1 LIRTRTLGRTGLTVS
16 ELALGGLFT
25 SQYGG
30 TPEQSKAAIRKA
42 IDLGVNY
49 IDTAPAYFDSEKVI
63 GAALQGVTAPLIIS
77 TKLGGRPKPFNPR
90 DKALLRS
97 SVEESLANLGRSV
110 IDILFIHEPDR
121 PGQYDWW
128 AGKPH
133 RQAPVLELI
142 DELKREGV
150 IRFAGLGGTTAY
162 EMARLVETDLFD
174 VVLTAAN
181 YSLLWREAE
190 IELLPATRKHNV
202 GVVAGTPLQQGGLA
216 ARYDGEIVDG
226 ASPWLSKPR
235 RDQFRAFYSFL
246 DGVDIPLTE
255 LAHRFIISSPD
266 IDCVLSGARSSA
278 EIEQNVKAV
287 EKGPLP
293 AAIIGQIDEIA
304 AMVPFR
310 PYEEPVILPF
320 GRAYGGPADLRY

>member
-1 LIRTRTLGRTGLTVS
+1 MQLTTLGRTGLRVS
-16 ELALGGLFT
+16 QLALGGLFT

-30 TPEQSKAAIRKA
+30 TLDQSKAAIKKA
-42 IDLGVNY
+42 LDLGINY

-63 GAALQGVTAPLIIS
+63 GEALKDVSQPLIIS

-90 DKALLRS
+90 DKDALRR
-97 SVEESLANLGRSV
+97 SVEESLTNLGRTS

-128 AGKPH
+128 AGEPH
-133 RQAPVLELI
+133 CDAPVMKLM
-142 DELKREGV
+142 DELKREKI

-162 EMARLVETDLFD
+162 EMARLIETDLFD

-190 IELLPATRKHNV
+190 VELLPAARKHNV

-216 ARYDGEIVDG
+216 ARYDKELVDG

-235 RDQFRAFYSFL
+235 REQFRAFYRLL
-246 DGVDIPLTE
+246 DTIDIPLTE
-255 LAHRFIISSPD
+255 LAHRFILSNPD

-278 EIEQNVKAV
+278 EIEQNVTAAA
-287 EKGPLP
+287 KGPLP
-293 AAIIGQIDEIA
+293 ADVIGKIDEIA

-310 PYEEPVILPF
+310 PYEEPVVLPF
-320 GRAYGGPADLRY
+320 GRAHKGPADLRY

>member
-1 LIRTRTLGRTGLTVS
+1 MKTTTLGRTGLAVS
-16 ELALGGLFT
+16 QLALGGLFT

-30 TPEQSKAAIRKA
+30 TPEQSKAAIHKA
-42 IDLGVNY
+42 LDLGINY

-63 GAALQGVTAPLIIS
+63 GDALKGVDKPLVIS

-90 DKALLRS
+90 DKGQLRQ
-97 SVEESLANLGRSV
+97 SVEESLSGLGRST

-133 RQAPVLELI
+133 REAPVLELI
-142 DELKREGV
+142 DELKREKLV
-150 IRFAGLGGTTAY
+150 RYAGLGGTTAY
-162 EMARLVETDLFD
+162 EMARLIETDLFD

-190 IELLPATRKHNV
+190 IELLPAARKHKV

-216 ARYDGEIVDG
+216 ARYDKEVVDG

-235 RDQFRAFYSFL
+235 REQLRALYKFL
-246 DGVDIPLTE
+246 DTIDIPLTE
-255 LAHRFIISSPD
+255 LAHRFIISNPD
-266 IDCVLSGARSSA
+266 IHCVLSGARSGA
-278 EIEQNVKAV
+278 EIEQNARNV

-293 AAIIGQIDEIA
+293 AEIISGVDRIA

-310 PYEEPVILPF
+310 PYEEPVVLPF
-320 GRAYGGPADLRY
+320 GRTYGGPADLRY

>member
-1 LIRTRTLGRTGLTVS
+1 MRTRTLGRTGLAVS

-30 TPEQSKAAIRKA
+30 TLDQSKAAIHKA
-42 IDLGVNY
+42 LDLGINY

-63 GAALQGVTAPLIIS
+63 GEALKGVAKPLFIS
-77 TKLGGRPKPFNPR
+77 TKLGGRPKPFDPH
-90 DKALLRS
+90 DKGALRR
-97 SVEESLANLGRSV
+97 SVEESLTNLGRST

-133 RQAPVLELI
+133 KEAPVFALI
-142 DELKREGV
+142 EELKREGI

-162 EMARLVETDLFD
+162 EMARLIETDLFD

-190 IELLPATRKHNV
+190 IELLPAARKHNV

-216 ARYDGEIVDG
+216 ARYDKELVDG

-235 RDQFRAFYSFL
+235 REQYRAFYKLL
-246 DGVDIPLTE
+246 DTTDIPLTE
-255 LAHRFIISSPD
+255 LAHRFIVSHPD
-266 IDCVLSGARSSA
+266 IDCVLSGARSNT
-278 EIEQNVKAV
+278 EIEQNARAV
-287 EKGPLP
+287 ERGPLP
-293 AAIIGQIDEIA
+293 ADIVAKIDEIA

-310 PYEEPVILPF
+310 PYEEPVVLPF
-320 GRAYGGPADLRY
+320 GRIHTGPGDLRY

>member
-1 LIRTRTLGRTGLTVS
+1 MRTKTLGRTGLRVS

-30 TPEQSKAAIRKA
+30 TFDQSQAAILKA
-42 IDLGVNY
+42 LDLGINY

-63 GAALQGVTAPLIIS
+63 GKALKDTSTPLIIS

-90 DKALLRS
+90 DKAALRR
-97 SVEESLANLGRSV
+97 SVEESLTNLGRST
-110 IDILFIHEPDR
+110 IDVLFIHEPDR

-128 AGKPH
+128 ASKAH
-133 RQAPVLELI
+133 NEAPVLELMA
-142 DELKREGV
+142 ELKAEGV
-150 IRFAGLGGTTAY
+150 VRFAGLGGTTAY
-162 EMARLVETDLFD
+162 EMSRLIETDLFD

-190 IELLPATRKHNV
+190 IELFPAARKHNV

-216 ARYDGEIVDG
+216 ARYDKEIVDG

-235 RDQFRAFYSFL
+235 REQFRAFYAFL
-246 DGVDIPLTE
+246 DGIDIPLPE
-255 LAHRFIISSPD
+255 LAHRFIISNPD

-278 EIEQNVKAV
+278 EIEANVKGV
-287 EKGPLP
+287 EKGKLP
-293 AAIIGQIDEIA
+293 TDLIKQIDEIA

-310 PYEEPVILPF
+310 PYEEPVVLPF
-320 GRAYGGPADLRY
+320 GRLYGGPADLRY